1 MNTDNIHDS
10 NDWTVLFNLLEC
22 AGAGA
27 KPPPMVNSD
36 PSDVVSDTGNGY
48 ISTCATSTDFFFIDL
63 FCRLLL
69 LMTVLSL

>member
-27 KPPPMVNSD
+27 KPPPMVNSN
-36 PSDVVSDTGNGY
+36 PSDVVSDTGMMCVLNR
-48 ISTCATSTDFFFIDL
+48 ITRIDCSI
-63 FCRLLL
+63 F
-69 LMTVLSL
+69 

>member
-36 PSDVVSDTGNGY
+36 PSDVVSDTGMMDALSCTTGIDY
-48 ISTCATSTDFFFIDL
+48 SIFRILTYFFRL
-63 FCRLLL
+63 FLIR
-69 LMTVLSL
+69 